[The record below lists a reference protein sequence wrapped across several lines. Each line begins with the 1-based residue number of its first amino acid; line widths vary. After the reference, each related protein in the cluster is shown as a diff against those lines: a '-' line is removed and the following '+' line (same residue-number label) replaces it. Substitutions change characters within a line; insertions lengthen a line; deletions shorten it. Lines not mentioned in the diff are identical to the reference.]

1 MNKSEFLEELVTN
14 WNEPTFDY
22 NGKPCGIAL
31 SALNGVYTFTMW
43 YGDKTK
49 KYSEID
55 ELMTDKFFD
64 NLSLTDI
71 LPELD
76 IWF

>member
-1 MNKSEFLEELVTN
+1 
-14 WNEPTFDY
+14 
-22 NGKPCGIAL
+22 
-31 SALNGVYTFTMW
+31 MW

-55 ELMTDKFFD
+55 ELMTDNFFD

-76 IWF
+76 VWF